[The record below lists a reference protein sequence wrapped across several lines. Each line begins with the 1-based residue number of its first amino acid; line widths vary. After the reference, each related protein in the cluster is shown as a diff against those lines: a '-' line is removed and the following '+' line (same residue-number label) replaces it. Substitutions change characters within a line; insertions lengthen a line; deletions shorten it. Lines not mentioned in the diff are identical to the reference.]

1 MSESVVY
8 EVQDRIAVIT
18 LNRPVALNALNREMI
33 ENLRKAIIGFDQDDR
48 AWVAIIT
55 GAGRAFCAGRDLKE
69 RANDNLSG
77 RHATAE
83 ETMYGDGLSM
93 WPTPSKPMIAAVN
106 GYALAGGFAVT
117 QVCDI
122 RIASESA
129 MLGITEARVGLMA
142 PFAIHLNK
150 IISETAV
157 MELVLSAEP
166 IPAWRL
172 LQMGFLNKVVPPER
186 LMDEAIEMARKIIK
200 NSPRSLRTF
209 KQLVKKDHGSSEG
222 ETAFNTARAYNELL
236 KSYDAEEGPKA
247 FAEKR
252 GPIWEDNLNK
262 TTDLSQMG

>member
-8 EVQDRIAVIT
+8 EIQDKIAVIT
-18 LNRPVALNALNREMI
+18 LNRPDALNALNRDMI
-33 ENLRKAIIGFDQDDR
+33 GNLRKAIIRFDQDDR

-69 RANDNLSG
+69 RANDNLFG
-77 RHATAE
+77 RQVSAE
-83 ETMYGDGLSM
+83 ETMYGGGLSM

-106 GYALAGGFAVT
+106 GYALAGGFAVA

-166 IPAWRL
+166 IPAWRVL
-172 LQMGFLNKVVPPER
+172 EMGFLNKVVPSER
-186 LMDEAIEMARKIIK
+186 LMDEAMEMARKIIK
-200 NSPRSLRTF
+200 NSPLALRAF
-209 KQLVKKDHGSSEG
+209 KQLVKKGRGSSEG
-222 ETAFNTARAYNELL
+222 ETAFSTARTYNELL
-236 KSYDAEEGPKA
+236 KSHDAVEGPQA

-252 GPIWEDNLNK
+252 DPIWEDESKQNV
-262 TTDLSQMG
+262 

>member
-8 EVQDRIAVIT
+8 EIQDKIAVIT
-18 LNRPVALNALNREMI
+18 LNRPDALNALNRDMI
-33 ENLRKAIIGFDQDDR
+33 GNLRKAIIRFDQDDR

-69 RANDNLSG
+69 RANDNLFG
-77 RHATAE
+77 RQVSAE
-83 ETMYGDGLSM
+83 ETMYGGGLSM

-106 GYALAGGFAVT
+106 GYALAGGFAVA

-166 IPAWRL
+166 IPAWRVL
-172 LQMGFLNKVVPPER
+172 EMGS
-186 LMDEAIEMARKIIK
+186 RKHR
-200 NSPRSLRTF
+200 RSSLCR
-209 KQLVKKDHGSSEG
+209 
-222 ETAFNTARAYNELL
+222 
-236 KSYDAEEGPKA
+236 
-247 FAEKR
+247 
-252 GPIWEDNLNK
+252 W
-262 TTDLSQMG
+262 